1 LESSGKTL
9 HGYLL
14 IFRWSEEK
22 KRPCGAGCMTIVYLM
37 VHPVGVYWFEKVIKN
52 ANEIYVVCTEIKM
65 KIQLRI

>member
-1 LESSGKTL
+1 
-9 HGYLL
+9 
-14 IFRWSEEK
+14 
-22 KRPCGAGCMTIVYLM
+22 MTIVYLM